1 MRTTKPKGTQGG
13 ITAFAAVKKVSFGLL
28 AWMHALMHPS
38 GLSGPSGLFVPL
50 KDVFSTQ
57 RLEPDGFILNFD
69 FDPSKNLKRRLT
81 YFAVR
86 SDEG

>member
-1 MRTTKPKGTQGG
+1 MRTTKAMGTQGG
-13 ITAFAAVKKVSFGLL
+13 ITAFTAVRKVSLGML

-38 GLSGPSGLFVPL
+38 GPSGLFVPL
-50 KDVFSTQ
+50 KEVFATQ

-69 FDPSKNLKRRLT
+69 FDPSKNPKRRLT